1 MASTIHAN
9 ARTTPRIRREIQMA
23 PSSVSNAALA
33 RRYGI
38 HRHTVAKWR
47 KRVSTEDASA
57 RPHRLCTTLT
67 EAQEQVVVAI
77 RELLLLP
84 LDDLLVVVREFIE
97 PCLSRSALDR
107 CLRRHGVSDLRTLQ
121 RERDG
126 DKAAPHPPKRFK
138 AYEPGFVHID
148 VKYLPK
154 MQDEASRKYLFVA
167 IDRATRWV
175 YLEIRKDKSAKS
187 AQAFLKALLKKAPF
201 KIRKILTD
209 NGKEFTD
216 RFSAAGERH
225 SLVRIGYPAGVDSL
239 HFTPLGGPDYNPVP
253 AQVTD
258 FLGAEGNRQPSRERP
273 YQLALALSEGMLLG
287 QLQVLQRGLGLF
299 HDPGQP
305 LLIFPHAPQ
314 ALALVAQLLLQL
326 RQHLLALALPCL
338 QALALLAILHG
349 QLLELPALLLQFG
362 GKPGQ
367 LLDPLAELL
376 QLFAARPGEVVVV
389 AQNAVEQR
397 GVTLVQEQLEPL
409 FPSGQVGT
417 PHQGRQFL
425 PYTVEPLLL
434 RCLLLDERRLALLEL
449 LALLFNGPQ
458 APGQFADALFQGFQF
473 GADTVFFCP
482 GLLLAALQFIDGAEQ
497 RFTLLRA
504 GLGRLRRHFFCGRN
518 IRRCQHHNRHQHRDA
533 GRERQ
538 GPIPL
543 LLRSRQGTRSADV
556 PSSPWAAAAP

>member
-216 RFSAAGERH
+216 RFSAAGERQPTGDH
-225 SLVRIGYPAGVDSL
+225 PFDQVCQEAHIEHRLIPPRHPQTNGMVERFNGRIAEILRSERFDSSADL
-239 HFTPLGGPDYNPVP
+239 KQTLENYQWAYNHQIPQRALGHVSP
-253 AQVTD
+253 
-258 FLGAEGNRQPSRERP
+258 
-273 YQLALALSEGMLLG
+273 
-287 QLQVLQRGLGLF
+287 
-299 HDPGQP
+299 
-305 LLIFPHAPQ
+305 IQ
-314 ALALVAQLLLQL
+314 ALKEWQKKRPDLFVK
-326 RQHLLALALPCL
+326 RVYNVT
-338 QALALLAILHG
+338 G
-349 QLLELPALLLQFG
+349 
-362 GKPGQ
+362 
-367 LLDPLAELL
+367 LD
-376 QLFAARPGEVVVV
+376 
-389 AQNAVEQR
+389 
-397 GVTLVQEQLEPL
+397 
-409 FPSGQVGT
+409 S
-417 PHQGRQFL
+417 
-425 PYTVEPLLL
+425 
-434 RCLLLDERRLALLEL
+434 
-449 LALLFNGPQ
+449 
-458 APGQFADALFQGFQF
+458 APG
-473 GADTVFFCP
+473 P
-482 GLLLAALQFIDGAEQ
+482 GHSP
-497 RFTLLRA
+497 
-504 GLGRLRRHFFCGRN
+504 RRWLH
-518 IRRCQHHNRHQHRDA
+518 
-533 GRERQ
+533 
-538 GPIPL
+538 
-543 LLRSRQGTRSADV
+543 TR
-556 PSSPWAAAAP
+556 P